1 MRAVIFDL
9 DGTLV
14 DSLDDIV
21 ASLNATLAAH
31 GLPTHDAA
39 QINAWIGDGAG
50 ALLARAAK
58 AAKDPAA
65 LLEAFREHYTA
76 HCTER
81 TRPYAG
87 VTDLL
92 HALRRRSVPL
102 GVLSNKP
109 HEMTVQVVDAC
120 FGTEI
125 FGAVAGERP
134 PQPRKPDPAGAF
146 AIADA
151 LGVAAEACTF
161 VGDTRVDIQTARAAG
176 MRAIG
181 VTWGMRTRAQL
192 AKAGADA
199 LVDDVAALSR
209 LLGAG

>member
-39 QINAWIGDGAG
+39 QINAWIGNGAA
-50 ALLARAAK
+50 ALVAHAAK
-58 AAKDPAA
+58 AAKDPQA
-65 LLEAFREHYTA
+65 LLAAFRDHYAA

-81 TRPYAG
+81 TAPYPG
-87 VTDLL
+87 VVDLL
-92 HALRRRSVPL
+92 RALRERAVPL

-109 HEMTVQVVDAC
+109 HDLTVQVVREC
-120 FGTEI
+120 FGEGV
-125 FGAVAGERP
+125 FEAVAGERP
-134 PQPRKPDPAGAF
+134 PLPRKPDPAGALD
-146 AIADA
+146 IARA
-151 LGVAAEACTF
+151 LRVAADACTF
-161 VGDTRVDIQTARAAG
+161 VGDTRVDIHTARAAG

-199 LVDDVAALSR
+199 LVDDVPALSR
-209 LLGAG
+209 VLGLD